1 MAAAIVM
8 LREGFE
14 ASLVVGVILAFLN
27 RTGRRDAFAAVWAGT
42 AAAVAI
48 STAVAALLVA
58 VGVELE
64 GTAEAAWEAATMLV
78 AAGLLTWMIFWMR
91 RQARAIRRHLEAQVE
106 HALLAGSAL
115 GLALV
120 AFVGVLRE
128 GLETA
133 LFLVGS
139 FEGTNSLVS
148 SVGAAV
154 GLCGAIALGYLFY
167 RGSDR
172 LDLPRFFRFTSGL
185 LLLFAAYLLAN
196 GLHKLTATGVMP
208 ESKPVLV
215 AAFLAVAA
223 PTLYAFFR
231 TPSAKP
237 RRPA

>member
-27 RTGRRDAFAAVWAGT
+27 RTGHRDAFAAVWAGT
-42 AAAVAI
+42 AAAAAVSA
-48 STAVAALLVA
+48 AVAALLVA

-91 RQARAIRRHLEAQVE
+91 RQARTIRRQLEAQVE
-106 HALLAGSAL
+106 RALLTGSAV

-139 FEGTNSLVS
+139 FEGTNRLVS
-148 SVGAAV
+148 SLGAAA

-196 GLHKLTATGVMP
+196 GLHKLSATGVMP
-208 ESKPVLV
+208 ENKPVLA

-231 TPSAKP
+231 TPTTKP
-237 RRPA
+237 HRPA